1 MVRHRC
7 IIPTQVLAILT
18 RKKMLR
24 PRRHKHF
31 PEKSNEGSTPKSNR
45 ESTSSEIDGVGKPS
59 EKEKTQPGLRLGH
72 DQKELGQKPTRSS
85 PLPWNRAV
93 ATHRREHATD
103 GLLLGCAVAE
113 ALSLA
118 RNDLHPRVALKLF
131 GRNPLGYQF
140 QPSVGVT
147 SHRTHLL
154 LMTFQALLQS
164 KTDPKIF
171 APNLRKRIAWYQ
183 RAFLFRHAY
192 THLKRVGTSIRKMR
206 FDNSMTAGL
215 ADDPLIRAVTMS
227 IMLQG
232 VADSSTTWFQLS
244 TGISHSDPRALC
256 ASTLVGFAGQ
266 LAQMVSQQDFKSTE
280 ILNRLI
286 DVTDEETLKASLVDL
301 RDALAKNL
309 TVSQVARRFGWKDGI
324 PNNLRAFAT
333 IGIYAWLRHP
343 KNFRTC
349 VERTILLGGSCSGA
363 AVIAGALSGI
373 SLGPKAIPSEWRR
386 KVSISPHTNQWKE
399 FLIERVKDWP
409 HGVEDIHRTRALPS
423 MVCGQIVRN
432 ASYSAFRLL
441 HGLIRLPMKIM
452 QFSVVKR
459 VQRSPSASVCPRLP
473 HSKRPVTGQ

>member
-1 MVRHRC
+1 
-7 IIPTQVLAILT
+7 
-18 RKKMLR
+18 MLR
-24 PRRHKHF
+24 PRRHKHIS
-31 PEKSNEGSTPKSNR
+31 EKSNQGSPPNSAK
-45 ESTSSEIDGVGKPS
+45 EIASSESDVVGKKNDRDAAKPS
-59 EKEKTQPGLRLGH
+59 LRLGH
-72 DQKELGQKPTRSS
+72 DQKETGQRPTRSS

-93 ATHRREHATD
+93 PTHRRERATE
-103 GLLLGCAVAE
+103 GLILGCAVAE
-113 ALSLA
+113 ALSLS
-118 RNDLHPRVALKLF
+118 RNELHPRVALKLF
-131 GRNPLGYQF
+131 GRNPLCYQF
-140 QPSVGVT
+140 QPGVGVT

-206 FDNSMTAGL
+206 FDNSMTVGL
-215 ADDPLIRAVTMS
+215 ADDPLIRTLTMS

-244 TGISHSDPRALC
+244 TGISHSDPRAHC

-266 LAQMVSQQDFKSTE
+266 LAQMTSQEDFRSSD

-286 DVTDEETLKASLVDL
+286 DVTDEDSLKANLIEL
-301 RDALAKNL
+301 RDSLAKNL
-309 TVSQVARRFGWKDGI
+309 TLAQVARRFGWKDGI
-324 PNNLRAFAT
+324 PNNLLAFAT

-343 KNFRTC
+343 KNFRRC
-349 VERTILLGGSCSGA
+349 VERTILLGGSCSAA

-373 SLGPKAIPSEWRR
+373 SLGAKAIPPEWKS
-386 KVSISPHTNQWKE
+386 KVSLSPHSSQWLE
-399 FLIERVKDWP
+399 LLIERVKDWP
-409 HGVEDIHRTRALPS
+409 HGVEDIHRTRSLPS
-423 MVCGQIVRN
+423 MLLGQIARN

-441 HGLIRLPMKIM
+441 HGLIRLPMKSV

-459 VQRSPSASVCPRLP
+459 PQPRPSIAASLRLP
-473 HSKRPVTGQ
+473 QSKRPVTGQ